1 MARGKIPESTSK
13 LMVVRLLSQMSQP
26 ERDAVMGL
34 AKDRANLV
42 ASLRAKAKKA
52 YKTRAKASKPAPVEK
67 AEPKKRGRKAKASKS
82 VVEPV
87 LS

>member
-1 MARGKIPESTSK
+1 MARGKIPESTSR
-13 LMVVRLLSQMSQP
+13 LMVVRLLSQMSQA

-52 YKTRAKASKPAPVEK
+52 YKARASKPSKPAPVEK
-67 AEPKKRGRKAKASKS
+67 AEPKKRGRKASKP
-82 VVEPV
+82 VVAPV